1 MKKIQ
6 IKLNE
11 QDYFDFLSECIEHG
25 KGSVDEL
32 IYEIINY
39 YLIIHRKRF
48 RPNFKQSRLRNLS
61 R

>member
-1 MKKIQ
+1 MRKIVIQ
-6 IKLNE
+6 LND
-11 QDYFDFLSECIEHG
+11 QDYFDFLAECVEHG

-48 RPNFKQSRLRNLS
+48 RPSFRRSQLKRLS
-61 R
+61 E